1 MKGLLLKDLYN
12 LSSYKTSLLIM
23 VVIVGFVGFSQENF
37 INLVPIMLTTMLG
50 MMALS
55 TFSYDEI
62 AKSDKYVLSLPV
74 SKKEM
79 VKEKYLLALLATL
92 IGVIVSVLLCV
103 AVSYIVKKQSP
114 DITIL
119 LTSSIGAIFG
129 ISLVQCIQIPSVYK
143 WGAERGRIQMFLL
156 VICVMGII
164 GGIGYFLLKSGI
176 VGNIE
181 EILKVITSYG
191 MILLIFFTIAMYIVS
206 YWIAYHIYQKKE
218 V

>member
-12 LSSYKTSLLIM
+12 LSSYRTSLLIM

-129 ISLVQCIQIPSVYK
+129 ISLVLCIQIPSVYK

-191 MILLIFFTIAMYIVS
+191 MILLILFTIAMYIVS

>member
-23 VVIVGFVGFSQENF
+23 VIIVGVIGFSQENF
-37 INLVPIMLTTMLG
+37 INLIPIMLTTMLG

-79 VKEKYLLALLATL
+79 VKEKYLLTVLANL
-92 IGVIVSVLLCV
+92 IGVTVSVLLCV
-103 AVSYIVKKQSP
+103 AVSYLVKKQSP

-119 LTSSIGAIFG
+119 LASSIGAIFG

-191 MILLIFFTIAMYIVS
+191 MVLLIFFTIVMYIVS

-218 V
+218 I

>member
-74 SKKEM
+74 SKKE
-79 VKEKYLLALLATL
+79 
-92 IGVIVSVLLCV
+92 
-103 AVSYIVKKQSP
+103 
-114 DITIL
+114 
-119 LTSSIGAIFG
+119 
-129 ISLVQCIQIPSVYK
+129 
-143 WGAERGRIQMFLL
+143 W
-156 VICVMGII
+156 
-164 GGIGYFLLKSGI
+164 
-176 VGNIE
+176 
-181 EILKVITSYG
+181 
-191 MILLIFFTIAMYIVS
+191 
-206 YWIAYHIYQKKE
+206 
-218 V
+218 

>member
-37 INLVPIMLTTMLG
+37 INLIPIMLTTMLG

>member
-23 VVIVGFVGFSQENF
+23 VIIVGVIGFSQENF
-37 INLVPIMLTTMLG
+37 INLIPIMLTTMLG

-79 VKEKYLLALLATL
+79 VKEKYLLTVLANL
-92 IGVIVSVLLCV
+92 IGVTVSVLLCV
-103 AVSYIVKKQSP
+103 AVSYLVKKQLP

-218 V
+218 I